1 MAEGVAEHTRRKAR
15 GEADAIY
22 ARMEAEARGAREIL
36 EQQAKG
42 IAALVSAAAGDPQ
55 AAVQLMIADKLEE
68 LTRIQVDAISNL
80 KIDKVTV
87 WDNGAQ
93 DGKSS
98 TAGFVSGLM
107 RAIPPMQDLFKQ
119 AGLEMPSYLGTP
131 IKQSAEPTLPDEQ

>member
-1 MAEGVAEHTRRKAR
+1 MELNANVFAGVDR
-15 GEADAIY
+15 
-22 ARMEAEARGAREIL
+22 
-36 EQQAKG
+36 
-42 IAALVSAAAGDPQ
+42 AAAGDPQ

-131 IKQSAEPTLPDEQ
+131 IKPSAEPTLPDEQ